1 MLEEPTVPRE
11 GRSMSGGRI
20 WRIGAPVVAFI
31 ASGGVALLVGIV
43 VAMPI
48 DLLMDRKRSLFSAL
62 PRLRRWGGWR
72 SKGYQRPL
80 VCSRSNTIVIRNS
93 PPARSSTLV
102 GSRATPAVAAFG
114 SSATF
119 TGAASHL
126 SSTVLDL
133 RMAEATWTFRMA
145 KVPVWKQW
153 LMVPVGALLS
163 PLLSPVFAFI
173 MTCGFGWVLVGY
185 SFTWSGHA
193 ILVSPASTLI
203 PITIWRPIVVAI
215 VWVSITV
222 GIGITII
229 IVVIVWCRGNRTA
242 EEAKAKPEADRRA
255 NAQPATATMVPTAA
269 VTPSSTMPAPSPAI
283 GKGRIRRGCQ
293 QRRGG
298 RQRYPTSTHFPFSK
312 SSYAKTFGP
321 MR

>member
-1 MLEEPTVPRE
+1 MLEEPAVPRE

-93 PPARSSTLV
+93 PPARSSTLA

-133 RMAEATWTFRMA
+133 RMAEVMRPGHPHGQGSGLETVADGPGRSFAQPGVR
-145 KVPVWKQW
+145 VHYDLRFW
-153 LMVPVGALLS
+153 L
-163 PLLSPVFAFI
+163 
-173 MTCGFGWVLVGY
+173 GFGWVLLY
-185 SFTWSGHA
+185 
-193 ILVSPASTLI
+193 LVWPRNPRFPRVDPNTHNHMETHSCSH
-203 PITIWRPIVVAI
+203 
-215 VWVSITV
+215 SM
-222 GIGITII
+222 GIHN
-229 IVVIVWCRGNRTA
+229 CRNR
-242 EEAKAKPEADRRA
+242 D
-255 NAQPATATMVPTAA
+255 N
-269 VTPSSTMPAPSPAI
+269 
-283 GKGRIRRGCQ
+283 
-293 QRRGG
+293 
-298 RQRYPTSTHFPFSK
+298 HN
-312 SSYAKTFGP
+312 
-321 MR
+321 